1 MRLLQLDTR
10 DPALNLAVDEVLL
23 DSATAGDVARVWRNA
38 PSVIIGSNQVAE
50 EEVDAASLSAE
61 GLRVYRRC
69 TGGGAVF
76 HDEGVVNF
84 SFVTD
89 AGRPIAE
96 LLRLVLDAIGV
107 EGLVTERNDVL
118 LDGRKIIG
126 TAQAVR
132 GGRRLFHGSILYDA
146 DLERMA
152 RVLTPEAGKLARHGV
167 ASVAARVANLRP
179 LLGDDAPTLVFML
192 RLQEEIVRRGRMKN
206 MYPSEGMLRSA
217 VSMAKTPNEHQ

>member
-1 MRLLQLDTR
+1 MHLLQLDTR

-38 PSVIIGSNQVAE
+38 PSVIIGANQVAG

-89 AGRPIAE
+89 AGRPVAE
-96 LLRLVLDAIGV
+96 LLHLVIDAIGV
-107 EGLVTERNDVL
+107 EGLAMERNDVL

-132 GGRRLFHGSILYDA
+132 DNRRLFHGSILYDA
-146 DLERMA
+146 DLERMG

-179 LLGDDAPTLVFML
+179 QFPGGGETPLFVWRLVDGLARRLGLA
-192 RLQEEIVRRGRMKN
+192 N
-206 MYPSEGMLRSA
+206 MYPSDGFLRQA
-217 VSMAKTPNEHQ
+217 ERLRHPPVAG

>member
-1 MRLLQLDTR
+1 MSRMRFIQFDSR
-10 DPALNLAVDEVLL
+10 DPAVNLALDEALL
-23 DSATAGDVARVWRNA
+23 DSQTAGDVFRLWRNG
-38 PSVIIGSNQVAE
+38 PCVIIGQNQVAE
-50 EEVDAASLSAE
+50 AEVDSARMEEE

-84 SFVTD
+84 TFATD
-89 AGRPIAE
+89 VGRPVAE
-96 LLRLVLDAIGV
+96 LLRLVIDAIGV

-132 GGRRLFHGSILYDA
+132 GNRRLFHGSILHDA

-179 LLGDDAPTLVFML
+179 LLGDNAPTTVFML
-192 RLQEEIVRRGRMKN
+192 RLQEEIVRRGLD
-206 MYPSEGMLRSA
+206 LRR
-217 VSMAKTPNEHQ
+217 